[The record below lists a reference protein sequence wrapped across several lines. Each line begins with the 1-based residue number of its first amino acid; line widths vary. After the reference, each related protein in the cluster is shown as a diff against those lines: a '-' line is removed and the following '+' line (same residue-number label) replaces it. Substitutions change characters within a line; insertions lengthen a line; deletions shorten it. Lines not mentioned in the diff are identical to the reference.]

1 MHFFF
6 GIGAFFTP
14 IVVKFFLNSDFD
26 ISTTSNS
33 FNCYNIEETVRYH
46 HLFTQVNSKNY
57 LSHDQYMLTEPPFIL
72 NDSITREN
80 PLVPNILMTRTEFTS
95 QIKYAFW
102 ILALIQLPAPIF
114 LFIFMNRFDNL
125 TESQPSNDDLTKKEE
140 KKEAPGLSVGFF
152 RSLLSDIPV
161 LQMTLLVS
169 ILVFLFEGL
178 QVNKTEFNLFSFTID
193 LV

>member
-6 GIGAFFTP
+6 GVGAFFTP
-14 IVVKFFLNSDFD
+14 IIVKFFLNSDFD

-72 NDSITREN
+72 NDSLTREN

-125 TESQPSNDDLTKKEE
+125 TETQTNAEDLKKEE
-140 KKEAPGLSVGFF
+140 TKEPSGITVGFI
-152 RSLLSDIPV
+152 RSLFSDIPV

-169 ILVFLFEGL
+169 VLVFLFEGL
-178 QVNKTEFNLFSFTID
+178 QVHMKHQKFNLFSI
-193 LV
+193 L